1 MEIIGHTR
9 CVAFRLPIRLRGG
22 ELRAIPPNT
31 VQYQMET
38 FGHIPCSAMRLA
50 RSRKACQIPA
60 LHYNLSMHRR
70 LVIVLLVVLG
80 IITACMPP
88 TPMPTE
94 LPATPNMEQLMQTS
108 VFEVTKAAVLTQ
120 AAQPSA
126 TFTPLPTAT
135 NTPIPTVI
143 ATIARTPTEAA
154 TATPEAACNRAGM
167 GTPFDLTISDGTQI
181 PAGETFTK
189 TWRLVNSGS
198 CKWTRLYKL
207 VFFSQ
212 NPLGAAYEHFLPGE
226 VLPGYAVDLSIEFT
240 APLQLGTYRSNW
252 MLQAPDGTLFGL
264 GMNADTPFYV
274 SIEVVEP
281 ATSTSTP
288 SPTP

>member
-1 MEIIGHTR
+1 
-9 CVAFRLPIRLRGG
+9 
-22 ELRAIPPNT
+22 
-31 VQYQMET
+31 
-38 FGHIPCSAMRLA
+38 
-50 RSRKACQIPA
+50 
-60 LHYNLSMHRR
+60 MHRR
-70 LVIVLLVVLG
+70 LVVVLLVVLG
-80 IITACMPP
+80 MTSSCVPP
-88 TPMPTE
+88 TPMPTAI
-94 LPATPNMEQLMQTS
+94 PPTPNLEQLMQTS
-108 VFEVTKAAVLTQ
+108 VFEVTRAAVLTQ
-120 AAQPSA
+120 AALPSA

-154 TATPEAACNRAGM
+154 TATSAAACNRAGM
-167 GTPFDLTISDGTQI
+167 GTPFDLTIPDGTQI

-207 VFFSQ
+207 VFYSQ
-212 NPLGAAYEHFLPGE
+212 NPLGATYEHFLPGE
-226 VLPGYAVDLSIEFT
+226 VLPGYAIDLSVEFT

-252 MLQAPDGTLFGL
+252 MLQAPDGSLFGL

-274 SIEVVEP
+274 SIVVVEQP
-281 ATSTSTP
+281 TATPSP